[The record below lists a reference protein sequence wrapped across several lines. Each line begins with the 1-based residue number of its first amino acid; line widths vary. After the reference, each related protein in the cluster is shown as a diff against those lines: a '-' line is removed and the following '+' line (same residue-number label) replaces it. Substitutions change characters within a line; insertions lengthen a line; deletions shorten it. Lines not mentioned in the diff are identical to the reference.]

1 MAASMSAC
9 VRCRKIDHLTKQ
21 NKVVRGEGKRENKTK
36 TKINKW
42 NARKI
47 NWIARTSEWDTKEG
61 AQHSWRIEAG
71 PNTTNQ
77 ATSPNDASEFFF
89 SLDSHSS
96 PSLSCSLRPSLAFFL
111 PFLVLALFDLH
122 LSILVTQHFTPYL
135 TYIPLNFDSVTKYSY
150 IQISIHLNF
159 FVFALRACITIVL
172 TSDQR
177 GKKSSV
183 KQNANK
189 RNELKQNKTKC
200 TEEKNRLYSI
210 TCNMSAKSRFNQ

>member
-21 NKVVRGEGKRENKTK
+21 NKVVRGKGKRENKTK

-89 SLDSHSS
+89 AQSLDSHSS
-96 PSLSCSLRPSLAFFL
+96 PSLSCSL
-111 PFLVLALFDLH
+111 ALFTR
-122 LSILVTQHFTPYL
+122 LSLSSFPTFISLFPSIFGARAFWFAFKHFGHATLYSL
-135 TYIPLNFDSVTKYSY
+135 SDVHSAQFRFSHEIFVYSNFD
-150 IQISIHLNF
+150 
-159 FVFALRACITIVL
+159 
-172 TSDQR
+172 TSELFCFCTASMHHNCFDKWSA
-177 GKKSSV
+177 GEKK
-183 KQNANK
+183 
-189 RNELKQNKTKC
+189 
-200 TEEKNRLYSI
+200 
-210 TCNMSAKSRFNQ
+210 